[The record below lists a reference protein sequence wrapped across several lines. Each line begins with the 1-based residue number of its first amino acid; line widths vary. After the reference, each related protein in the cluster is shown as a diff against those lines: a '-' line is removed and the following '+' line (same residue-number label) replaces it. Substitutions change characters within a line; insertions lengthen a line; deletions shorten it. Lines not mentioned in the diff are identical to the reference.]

1 MCTPT
6 RRLTQ
11 TQLEPS
17 SPQAQPPRTAC
28 TGSARLRSGAG
39 PSPIEPPPAAYGTP
53 DNTRVPTAD
62 RTPDGTDYPR
72 GVRAGSRR
80 ERQMQMD
87 SDFQSSYAK
96 THHVAGTEAQARRG
110 SQPQVLSTLFSE
122 TRCLIWL
129 DQLDSEPQ
137 GPTCPCLPSAGVT
150 SMHHHN
156 WLFSWIQ
163 GNRIQDSCL
172 QGKHC

>member
-110 SQPQVLSTLFSE
+110 RDATGMRGFRPASGSDVSILSRTR
-122 TRCLIWL
+122 TRCSRGLFAVSWRYAGECL
-129 DQLDSEPQ
+129 D
-137 GPTCPCLPSAGVT
+137 A
-150 SMHHHN
+150 
-156 WLFSWIQ
+156 
-163 GNRIQDSCL
+163 
-172 QGKHC
+172 